1 MKTYTLLLAIVSVLF
16 LTNCKSSKDDADSP
30 NEPTEQGTTE
40 SEEEQPMLKDASVWT
55 AEMSLEGEKETK
67 KGTVTFFEKDK
78 VKVKNSVGETVYTYK
93 YIDSGA
99 VVELKNV
106 DKADDILYF
115 MLTDATDTQEIWES
129 VDADAQAVWTL
140 TKE

>member
-1 MKTYTLLLAIVSVLF
+1 MKTYTLLLAMVSVLF
-16 LTNCKSSKDDADSP
+16 LTNCKSSKDDAGSQ
-30 NEPTEQGTTE
+30 NEPTEQGTTQI
-40 SEEEQPMLKDASVWT
+40 EEDEPMLKDASVWT
-55 AEMSLEGEKETK
+55 AEMSLEGEAQAK

-78 VKVKNSVGETVYTYK
+78 VKVKNGVGETVYTYK

-115 MLTDATDTQEIWES
+115 MLTDATDTEEVWES